1 MSTKAHQTPKAE
13 VESKQAA
20 PNSGAGYVDLSYY
33 DNAMKLL
40 GR

>member
-1 MSTKAHQTPKAE
+1 VVDATNT
-13 VESKQAA
+13 

-33 DNAMKLL
+33 DNAMKLV